1 MKLVIDTN
9 IIISAIIRKGLTR
22 KIILFPGLKL
32 VTPEITFKEI
42 ENHIGL
48 ITTKSRLYKDE
59 VLRILDILKKNVKA
73 IPESRW
79 WSRYNQAEK
88 IIGKK
93 DPKDVP
99 FIAVALAL
107 AVDGIW
113 SNDRDFE
120 SQSKFKIW
128 KTADLAQMLGIINE
142 MKKETAVKEK
152 I

>member
-9 IIISAIIRKGLTR
+9 IIISALIREGITR
-22 KIILFPGLKL
+22 KMLLFPGLKL

-42 ENHIGL
+42 EHHIEL
-48 ITTKSRLYKDE
+48 IAAKSKLSKDN
-59 VLRILDILKKNVKA
+59 VLRILDILKKNIKT
-73 IPESRW
+73 IPEPRW
-79 WSRYNQAEK
+79 WHHYNQAEK
-88 IIGKK
+88 IIGEK

-107 AVDGIW
+107 SVDGIW

-128 KTADLAQMLGIINE
+128 KTAELAQKIGFINE
-142 MKKETAVKEK
+142 MKKKTKYKEK

>member
-9 IIISAIIRKGLTR
+9 IIISALIRKGITR
-22 KIILFPGLKL
+22 KMLLFPGLKL
-32 VTPEITFKEI
+32 ITPKITFKEI
-42 ENHIGL
+42 ENHIDL
-48 ITTKSRLYKDE
+48 IAAKSKLSKDN
-59 VLRILDILKKNVKA
+59 VLRILDILKKKIKT

-79 WSRYNQAEK
+79 WNHYNQAEN

-107 AVDGIW
+107 TVDGIW

-128 KTADLAQMLGIINE
+128 KTAELAQTIGIINE
-142 MKKETAVKEK
+142 MNKETAVKEK

>member
-9 IIISAIIRKGLTR
+9 IIISALIRKGITR
-22 KIILFPGLKL
+22 KMLFFPGLKL

-42 ENHIGL
+42 KNHIDL
-48 ITTKSRLYKDE
+48 IAAKSKLSKDN
-59 VLRILDILKKNVKA
+59 VLQILDILKKNIKT
-73 IPESRW
+73 IPKSRW
-79 WSRYNQAEK
+79 WNHYNQAEN

-107 AVDGIW
+107 TVDGIW

-128 KTADLAQMLGIINE
+128 KTAELAQMIGITNK
-142 MKKETAVKEK
+142 MKKKAVIQK
-152 I
+152 

>member
-9 IIISAIIRKGLTR
+9 IIISALIREGITR
-22 KIILFPGLKL
+22 KMLIFPGLKL

-42 ENHIGL
+42 ENHIDL
-48 ITTKSRLYKDE
+48 IAAKSKLSKNI
-59 VLRILDILKKNVKA
+59 VLRILDILKKNIKT

-79 WSRYNQAEK
+79 LNHYNRAEN

-93 DPKDVP
+93 DPNDVP

-120 SQSKFKIW
+120 SQSQFKIW
-128 KTADLAQMLGIINE
+128 KTAELAQMIGFIKE
-142 MKKETAVKEK
+142 MRKVTAFKEK

>member
-9 IIISAIIRKGLTR
+9 IIISALIRKGITR
-22 KIILFPGLKL
+22 KMLLLPGLKL
-32 VTPEITFKEI
+32 VTPENTFKEI
-42 ENHIGL
+42 ENHIDL
-48 ITTKSRLYKDE
+48 IAAKSKLSKDNI
-59 VLRILDILKKNVKA
+59 LRILDIIKKYIKT

-79 WSRYNQAEK
+79 WNQYNQAEK

-107 AVDGIW
+107 TVDGIW

-128 KTADLAQMLGIINE
+128 KTVELAKKIGIIDE